1 MAQIDAADGTGADA
15 VARPASGSL
24 DGGERARQR
33 RPLLRD
39 YGLRPLVLLFILN
52 AVDEFDRAVLAVALD
67 DIRRYFDVSDA
78 TVGLLP
84 LAVIFVTGILSLPAG
99 NWADRWIRVRIL
111 AIGAMI
117 WGAAGLLAAVSR
129 SFIQL
134 FVTRAILGVGQGT
147 IGPTHGSLLSDYYPV
162 SVRGRALSYHRSAN
176 AAGQVIGALVGGAIV
191 AAVGWRWGFAAA
203 AVPGLMLGAYA
214 LTLREPA
221 RGEADLNDAIAQ
233 NPLLGEFLREPQDK
247 KGFLE
252 SQADIWRNR
261 TLRYC
266 ILANAAI
273 GFTLFGVA
281 FWFPTFFEREYGA
294 STATASV
301 LFGALALSAFLGTW
315 FGGPFADR
323 QVQKG
328 FSHIGRVC
336 TAACAVL
343 VGAWIVAFATP
354 FAPVSFAILVVSGFI
369 ASYGTSGAPAI
380 VAAVSPPRIRGQAF
394 ATFGLALVV
403 LGAAAAPVV
412 VGGLSELF
420 QQQAGMGEG
429 PALRLAMLLAVAV
442 VMSIGTLLIW
452 EAARSADADAQRTMA
467 DFIADHTSHAT

>member
-1 MAQIDAADGTGADA
+1 MQAELPKPELQPDGDA
-15 VARPASGSL
+15 VSADVTPNGGRQALVSL
-24 DGGERARQR
+24 RA
-33 RPLLRD
+33 

-67 DIRRYFDVSDA
+67 DIREHFGVSDA

-99 NWADRWIRVRIL
+99 NWADRWVRVNIL
-111 AIGAMI
+111 AIGALV
-117 WGAAGLLAAVSR
+117 WGAAGLLAAASR
-129 SFIQL
+129 TFWQL
-134 FVTRAILGVGQGT
+134 FITRAILGVGQGT
-147 IGPTHGSLLSDYYPV
+147 IAPTHASLLADYYPMK
-162 SVRGRALSYHRSAN
+162 VRGRALNYHRSAN
-176 AAGQVIGALVGGAIV
+176 AFGQVIGAVIGSAII

-203 AVPGLMLGAYA
+203 AVPGLLFGAYA
-214 LTLREPA
+214 LTLREPK
-221 RGEADLNDAIAQ
+221 RGEADLNDAMEQ
-233 NPLLGEFLREPQDK
+233 NPLLREFLREPADK
-247 KGFLE
+247 KGFWA
-252 SQADIWRNR
+252 SQGDIWRNL

-266 ILANAAI
+266 IFANAAI

-294 STATASV
+294 STQTAGL

-323 QVQKG
+323 ELPKG
-328 FSHIGRVC
+328 FSHLGRLC
-336 TAACAVL
+336 TYACALL
-343 VGAWIVAFATP
+343 VVAWVIAFSIP
-354 FAPVSFAILVVSGFI
+354 IPWISFPILVISGFF
-369 ASYGTSGAPAI
+369 ASYGTAGAPSI

-420 QQQAGMGEG
+420 QRYADLSEG
-429 PALRLAMLLAVAV
+429 TALRMAMLLAVAT
-442 VMSIGTLLIW
+442 VMSLGTWVIW
-452 EAARSADADAQRTMA
+452 LASRHATDDAQRTMTE
-467 DFIADHTSHAT
+467 FIRERTGHSM